1 MISSSVT
8 TNQWS
13 FMSDWLI
20 FHNGTH
26 GCGNGHMVVFKAS
39 SNGLGV
45 HPKNIDIV
53 IKFEQLGG
61 DIVEP

>member
-1 MISSSVT
+1 
-8 TNQWS
+8 
-13 FMSDWLI
+13 MSDWLI